1 MCLYRILFFFTSYL
15 ALLLLRFHIRICSMC
30 FRSVLVGQ
38 WVGRSFVLSIDLY
51 ISAKHSVWLYINS
64 FAYTMYHKQSVC
76 IILIAKLIKTQFRL
90 FWWLNILTWYGSY
103 SCFFS
108 PDKLYCTF
116 HISFYISFWLCVFC
130 AVSSFLPY
138 RIIHHTVFLLFFFW
152 VPLVGI
158 SSTAFCACCYFFP
171 DLLFRAPIIAKR
183 LWLWCL
189 IITIYMF
196 MKRSLR
202 FKLHWA
208 RSTNFALKRASILCR
223 LMY

>member
-1 MCLYRILFFFTSYL
+1 
-15 ALLLLRFHIRICSMC
+15 MC

-38 WVGRSFVLSIDLY
+38 WVGRSVVLSIDLY
-51 ISAKHSVWLYINS
+51 ISAKNSVWLYINS
-64 FAYTMYHKQSVC
+64 FAYTMYNKQSVC

-90 FWWLNILTWYGSY
+90 FLWLNILTWYGSY

-108 PDKLYCTF
+108 PDKLLSAMYCTF

-130 AVSSFLPY
+130 AVSSFLPH
-138 RIIHHTVFLLFFFW
+138 RIIHCTVFLVFFL

-158 SSTAFCACCYFFP
+158 SSTAFCACCFFSG
-171 DLLFRAPIIAKR
+171 LLFRALIIAER

-189 IITIYMF
+189 IITIYMI
-196 MKRSLR
+196 MKTSLR

-208 RSTNFALKRASILCR
+208 RSTIIALKRASIPCR
-223 LMY
+223 WGTGVVRVY

>member
-1 MCLYRILFFFTSYL
+1 MCLYRILFFLTSYL

-138 RIIHHTVFLLFFFW
+138 RIIHHTVFLLFFF
-152 VPLVGI
+152 LG
-158 SSTAFCACCYFFP
+158 SSCGNFLHRILCM
-171 DLLFRAPIIAKR
+171 LLFFS
-183 LWLWCL
+183 WLALSCPYNSEAFVVMMSNYNNL
-189 IITIYMF
+189 YVYEEKLAIQIT
-196 MKRSLR
+196 L
-202 FKLHWA
+202 
-208 RSTNFALKRASILCR
+208 STEH
-223 LMY
+223 

>member
-1 MCLYRILFFFTSYL
+1 MLFLTKMCVCVSVSHTLFFTSYL

-108 PDKLYCTF
+108 PDKLLYFPYFFLHFFLIVRFLRRLIIFTVSDNSPHGLLVVFFLGSSCGNF
-116 HISFYISFWLCVFC
+116 LHRILCM
-130 AVSSFLPY
+130 
-138 RIIHHTVFLLFFFW
+138 LLFFSWLALSCPYNSEAF
-152 VPLVGI
+152 VVMMSNYNNLYVYEEKLAI
-158 SSTAFCACCYFFP
+158 QITLSTE
-171 DLLFRAPIIAKR
+171 
-183 LWLWCL
+183 
-189 IITIYMF
+189 
-196 MKRSLR
+196 
-202 FKLHWA
+202 H
-208 RSTNFALKRASILCR
+208 
-223 LMY
+223 